1 MVTITSLSRK
11 SYTIKHKRMT
21 VRAVTAMVE
30 AGTTI
35 SSACNL
41 ASVERRQYYRWKRV
55 VLGEKDTHPKKAKAT
70 QATSV
75 SAITEPVDQ
84 DMNPGITGVASTVMY
99 TKLLLGNLRSLHE
112 GRISILAHIEND
124 VMRFLFE
131 YREQGI
137 QVTTK
142 MVRKFVEMLMPDF
155 RLKSKC
161 NEDACIRR
169 FLRQAGYTHRL
180 STHTAQKKPEETKA
194 AASEFME
201 YMRRKVEKMCP
212 DHVLNMDQTP
222 IPFSFHSK
230 RTWEKMGARTVHVL
244 ASTGETKR
252 ATLAATVTMS
262 GELLPPLL
270 IFKGSKNG
278 RIDKNELPTF
288 PQMGF
293 YAVQKKAWMDESM
306 MDVWIE
312 KCLSPW
318 KDTLPLDA
326 TPLLILDSFRVHMMG
341 PVVEKIQ
348 RLGIEVQHIPGG
360 CTYLCQ
366 PIDVGVNR
374 PVKSAL
380 EDKWE
385 DWIDAENLSD
395 GNAMTTPSREL
406 IATWV
411 VEAYWMLHT
420 EISKNAW
427 KKKDFEWTL

>member
-1 MVTITSLSRK
+1 
-11 SYTIKHKRMT
+11 
-21 VRAVTAMVE
+21 
-30 AGTTI
+30 
-35 SSACNL
+35 
-41 ASVERRQYYRWKRV
+41 
-55 VLGEKDTHPKKAKAT
+55 
-70 QATSV
+70 
-75 SAITEPVDQ
+75 
-84 DMNPGITGVASTVMY
+84 
-99 TKLLLGNLRSLHE
+99 
-112 GRISILAHIEND
+112 
-124 VMRFLFE
+124 
-131 YREQGI
+131 
-137 QVTTK
+137 
-142 MVRKFVEMLMPDF
+142 
-155 RLKSKC
+155 
-161 NEDACIRR
+161 
-169 FLRQAGYTHRL
+169 
-180 STHTAQKKPEETKA
+180 
-194 AASEFME
+194 
-201 YMRRKVEKMCP
+201 
-212 DHVLNMDQTP
+212 
-222 IPFSFHSK
+222 
-230 RTWEKMGARTVHVL
+230 MGARTVHVL

-420 EISKNAW
+420 EICKNAW